1 MNHGNSPWGGTF
13 LLFFSSASLRS
24 SSPKSD
30 TEYELTKTSEPAASV
45 GWRWKWGKFPEQ
57 RSVFHYFWP
66 TTNKTA
72 PKEDIYL
79 DDITSNRVVDPS
91 RYLPPM

>member
-1 MNHGNSPWGGTF
+1 MMIS
-13 LLFFSSASLRS
+13 FSTASARS

-30 TEYELTKTSEPAASV
+30 TEYELEKAVEPTPGV

-57 RSVFHYFWP
+57 RKSVFHYLWP
-66 TTNKTA
+66 SSTQTA
-72 PKEDIYL
+72 TKEDIYL